1 MFLCRDTYTH
11 THSNIKRTNYK
22 CCSKDKWLAGC
33 YPMKSRRPCLIQSEF
48 AGMDG
53 WWGRAAA
60 AEDGDDSFKDQIYD
74 IATLHAR
81 RQKPF
86 EGLLS
91 AECVVK

>member
-1 MFLCRDTYTH
+1 
-11 THSNIKRTNYK
+11 
-22 CCSKDKWLAGC
+22 
-33 YPMKSRRPCLIQSEF
+33 
-48 AGMDG
+48 MDG

-60 AEDGDDSFKDQIYD
+60 AEDEDDSFKDQIYD

-91 AECVVK
+91 AECVVKWLLTDAVNHFQ